1 MIVYALRRLV
11 AIPLV
16 LIATFVPALLLVHAA
31 PNGPFDP
38 FRKLPAHVETSLA
51 AACDIDAPLVVQMIA
66 STIAWVRLDVDACT
80 GRSLRSAEP
89 VLDVVAAALPAT
101 VRLAAAALLL
111 AVLAGVVMGA
121 VLARVE
127 RRAEMRTTDDAHARG
142 RALPFGAL
150 LAVLE
155 AVPAFVLAPLLVLV
169 GALALGL
176 FAPART
182 TGLFI
187 PAGALALAFAAAT
200 ARVTKTALRS
210 PDAITRLRADLS
222 RGLSSRVAALRALRL
237 ALLPVVAGLGPMA
250 SAVIM
255 GGIAVER
262 VFDLPGLGP
271 LVLEAADGRDYNVL
285 LGGALAYATLVLL
298 ASLLADLLYG
308 ILDPRVRSAR

>member
-1 MIVYALRRLV
+1 VIVYALRRLV

-38 FRKLPAHVETSLA
+38 FRKLPAPVEASLA
-51 AACDIDAPLVVQMIA
+51 GACDIDAPIVAHMLA
-66 STIAWVRLDVDACT
+66 ATIAWVRFDVDACT
-80 GRSLRSAEP
+80 GRSLRNDEP
-89 VLDVVAAALPAT
+89 VLDVVAAAVPHTL
-101 VRLAAAALLL
+101 RLAGTALLL
-111 AVLAGVVMGA
+111 AVLAGV
-121 VLARVE
+121 LI
-127 RRAEMRTTDDAHARG
+127 
-142 RALPFGAL
+142 GAL
-150 LAVLE
+150 LVRIERMAAARNTALPIGAGLAILE
-155 AVPAFVLAPLLVLV
+155 AVPAFVLAPLLVLI

-187 PAGALALAFAAAT
+187 PAGALALAFAATT
-200 ARVTKTALRS
+200 ARVTKAALRT
-210 PDAITRLRADLS
+210 PDAVTRLRADLS
-222 RGLSSRVAALRALRL
+222 RGLSSRRAALRALRL

-285 LGGALAYATLVLL
+285 LGGALAYATLVLV

-308 ILDPRVRSAR
+308 VLDPRVRGAR

>member
-16 LIATFVPALLLVHAA
+16 LIATFAPALLLVHAA

-38 FRKLPAHVETSLA
+38 FRKLPAPVEATLTG
-51 AACDIDAPLVVQMIA
+51 ACDVEAPLLVHMLS
-66 STIAWVRLDVDACT
+66 STVAWVRLDVDACT
-80 GRSLRSAEP
+80 GRSLRSGAP

-101 VRLAAAALLL
+101 VELAGAALLL
-111 AVLAGVVMGA
+111 AILVGVVLGA
-121 VLARVE
+121 LLTRVE
-127 RRAEMRTTDDAHARG
+127 RANVVVFGARRAP
-142 RALPFGAL
+142 LGAL
-150 LAVLE
+150 LAVIE

-169 GALALGL
+169 GALALGW

-182 TGLFI
+182 TGLLV
-187 PAGALALAFAAAT
+187 PAGALALTFAAT
-200 ARVTKTALRS
+200 IARVTKAALRS
-210 PDAITRLRADLS
+210 PDAVTRQRADLS
-222 RGLSSRVAALRALRL
+222 RGLSAHVVSLRALRL

-271 LVLEAADGRDYNVL
+271 LVLDAADGRDYNVL
-285 LGGALAYATLVLL
+285 LGGALAYATLVLV
-298 ASLLADLLYG
+298 ASLCADLLYG
-308 ILDPRVRSAR
+308 VLDPRVRSAR

>member
-38 FRKLPAHVETSLA
+38 FRKLPAHVESVLA
-51 AACDIDAPLVVQMIA
+51 GACDVEAPILLHMLS
-66 STIAWVRLDVDACT
+66 STINWVRLDVDSCT
-80 GRSLRSAEP
+80 GRSLRTAEP

-101 VRLAAAALLL
+101 LQLAIAALLL
-111 AVLAGVVMGA
+111 ALCAGVVVGA
-121 VLARVE
+121 VLARVANAE
-127 RRAEMRTTDDAHARG
+127 RLRDRTI
-142 RALPFGAL
+142 GAI

-169 GALALGL
+169 GALTLGL
-176 FAPART
+176 FSPARA
-182 TGLFI
+182 TGLVV
-187 PAGALALAFAAAT
+187 PAGALALAFAAT
-200 ARVTKTALRS
+200 IARVTKNALLSR
-210 PDAITRLRADLS
+210 DAIARQRADLS
-222 RGLSSRVAALRALRL
+222 RGLSTTRASLRALRL

-255 GGIAVER
+255 GAIAVER

-271 LVLEAADGRDYNVL
+271 LVLDAAVARDYNVL
-285 LGGALAYATLVLL
+285 LGGALAYAMLVLL
-298 ASLLADLLYG
+298 TSLVADLLYG
-308 ILDPRVRSAR
+308 VLDPRVRVGDQAVRT